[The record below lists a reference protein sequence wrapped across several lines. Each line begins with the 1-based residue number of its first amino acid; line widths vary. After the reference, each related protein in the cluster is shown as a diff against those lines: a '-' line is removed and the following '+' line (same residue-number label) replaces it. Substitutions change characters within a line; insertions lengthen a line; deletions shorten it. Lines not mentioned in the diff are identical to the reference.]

1 MISRD
6 DIEAAARR
14 IAGHVRRTP
23 VIEIAPRLWLKLEL
37 LQHTGTFKPR
47 GMFNRVLSNDV
58 PPEGLIVASGGN
70 AGLATAYVGQQLGHK
85 VEVFVP
91 VTTPT
96 VKVQRLEEYGAVV
109 VKTGE
114 VYADALEASEE
125 RRIET
130 GALQVHAY
138 DQPEVVTGQGTLGR
152 ELAEQVPS
160 ADTVVVS
167 VGGGGLIAGIGAWYA
182 GTRRV
187 IAVESRGCPTMH
199 DARAAGRPVE
209 VAATGVAKDS
219 LGAACIGDIAW
230 SHLQAGHIGDCVLVD
245 DADILSA
252 RRWLWQE
259 LRIVTEPGTAAAVA
273 ALRTGAYRT
282 AADETVVVVLCGA
295 NTDPADLAA
304 EL

>member
-23 VIEIAPRLWLKLEL
+23 VVEIAPRRWLKLEL

-47 GMFNRVLSNDV
+47 GMFNRVLSSDV
-58 PPEGLIVASGGN
+58 ATEGLIVASGGN
-70 AGLATAYVGQQLGHK
+70 AGLATAYVGQQLGHR

-91 VTTPT
+91 VTTPMI
-96 VKVQRLEEYGAVV
+96 KVQRLEDYGAVV

-114 VYADALEASEE
+114 VYADALAASEQ
-125 RRIET
+125 RRAQT
-130 GALQVHAY
+130 GALLVHAY
-138 DQPEVVTGQGTLGR
+138 DQPEVVAGQGTLGR
-152 ELAEQVPS
+152 ELAEQVPA

-199 DARAAGRPVE
+199 DAHAAGRPVE
-209 VAATGVAKDS
+209 VAASGVAKDS
-219 LGAACIGDIAW
+219 LGAARVGDIAW
-230 SHLQAGHIGDCVLVD
+230 SHLQAGHISDCVLVD
-245 DADILSA
+245 DADILGA

-259 LRIVTEPGTAAAVA
+259 VRVVTEPGTAAAVA
-273 ALRTGAYRT
+273 ALRTGAYRPV
-282 AADETVVVVLCGA
+282 ADETVVIVLCGA
-295 NTDPADLAA
+295 NTEPTDLVSAG
-304 EL
+304 